1 MHLIKRL
8 TVMLLIV
15 TPLFASAQESAVNA
29 LFQTD
34 VADVSNQESLV
45 LEVTY
50 PPGVESA
57 SHRHNAHTVV
67 YVLEGTV
74 TMQVEGSEAQTLG
87 AGEVFYETP
96 ADVHSVSKNASNSEP
111 AKILVFFLKDKGRA
125 TTEPAP

>member
-1 MHLIKRL
+1 MLIAAAF
-8 TVMLLIV
+8 T
-15 TPLFASAQESAVNA
+15 ANAQESAVSA

-34 VADVSNQESLV
+34 VADASNQEILV

-57 SHRHNAHTVV
+57 SHRHNAHTIV

-74 TMQVEGSEAQTLG
+74 TMQVEGSEAKTLG
-87 AGEVFYETP
+87 EGEVFYETP
-96 ADVHSVSKNASNSEP
+96 DDVHSVSKNASDTEP
-111 AKILVFFLKDKGRA
+111 AKILVFFLKEKGRA

>member
-1 MHLIKRL
+1 MKTIKSIPAA
-8 TVMLLIV
+8 LLIAAAF
-15 TPLFASAQESAVNA
+15 TANAQESAVSA

-34 VADVSNQESLV
+34 VADASNQEILV

-57 SHRHNAHTVV
+57 SHRHNAHTIV

-74 TMQVEGSEAQTLG
+74 TMQVEGSEAKTLG
-87 AGEVFYETP
+87 EGEVFYETP
-96 ADVHSVSKNASNSEP
+96 DDVHSVSKNASDTEP
-111 AKILVFFLKDKGRA
+111 AKILVFFLKEKGRA